1 MKLKLTLIALT
12 LIAFTTAAHAQG
24 GTVTS
29 GCGDSPENPTAL
41 LALVGSAG
49 AAFTAV
55 RQRIRRK

>member
-1 MKLKLTLIALT
+1 MKLKLTLAALALIALAT
-12 LIAFTTAAHAQG
+12 SAHAQG
-24 GTVTS
+24 GSVTS